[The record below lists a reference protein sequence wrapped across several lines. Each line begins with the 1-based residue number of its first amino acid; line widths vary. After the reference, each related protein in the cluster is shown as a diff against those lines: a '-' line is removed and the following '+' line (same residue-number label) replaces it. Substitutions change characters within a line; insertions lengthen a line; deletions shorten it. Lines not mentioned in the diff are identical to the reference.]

1 MDDNMNIAVKQLA
14 KISEQLDSLNKN
26 VIKLIDVEKQ
36 ILKESK
42 SHSGKVQLIAES
54 SNAKQ
59 KIDVHKFVENILR
72 MPLGE
77 TVKLE
82 NKRAEED
89 ILRGN
94 V

>member
-1 MDDNMNIAVKQLA
+1 MNIAVKQLA

-26 VIKLIDVEKQ
+26 VIKLMDVEKQ

-42 SHSGKVQLIAES
+42 SHSGKVQLISES
-54 SNAKQ
+54 SNSKQ
-59 KIDVHKFVENILR
+59 KIDVHKFVENILK
-72 MPLGE
+72 MSLDK

-82 NKRAEED
+82 NRRAEED

>member
-1 MDDNMNIAVKQLA
+1 MNIAVKQLA

-42 SHSGKVQLIAES
+42 SHSGKVQLIVES

-77 TVKLE
+77 MVKLE